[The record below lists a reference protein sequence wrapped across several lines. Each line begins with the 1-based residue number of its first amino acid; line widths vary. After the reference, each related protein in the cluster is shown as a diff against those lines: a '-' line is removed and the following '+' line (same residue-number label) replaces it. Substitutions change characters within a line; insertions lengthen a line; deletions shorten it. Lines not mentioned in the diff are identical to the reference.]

1 MKAGRVCPPME
12 TPVPER
18 PARQFGLIETTIIV
32 IVVGLTALFAIPRFE
47 ARTELPVVERAI
59 RFGEWVKSHQ
69 SARYRK
75 GLEFSAHVDQ
85 FNETQTSVR
94 LVPEEFSL
102 EPLEV
107 DGRRHWEMTL
117 IRREASSAFGGYRIV
132 WDSQGFNRIKST
144 VPLALL
150 PSDLREQI
158 EG

>member
-1 MKAGRVCPPME
+1 ME
-12 TPVPER
+12 THIPET
-18 PARQFGLIETTIIV
+18 PARQFGLVETTIIV
-32 IVVGLTALFAIPRFE
+32 IVIGLTALFAIPRFE

-85 FNETQTSVR
+85 FHETQSSER
-94 LVPEEFSL
+94 QVPFEFSL
-102 EPLEV
+102 EPIEV

-117 IRREASSAFGGYRIV
+117 IRREEGSSFGGYRIV
-132 WDSQGFNRIKST
+132 WDNQGFNRTKST
-144 VPLALL
+144 VPHALL
-150 PSDLREQI
+150 PVDLLEQI